1 MKENIVKNKSFDF
14 AIRIVRLYQY
24 LSTEKKEFTLSKQ
37 LLRSGTSIGAMIRE
51 AEHAESK
58 NDFIHK
64 FAIAQKEANESI
76 YWLELLK
83 ATDYLDEK
91 GFKTINED
99 AITILKLVTSILKTT
114 KQQLNT
120 KQSLS

>member
-1 MKENIVKNKSFDF
+1 MKENIIKDKSFDF
-14 AIRIVRLYQY
+14 AIRIVKLYQY
-24 LSTEKKEFTLSKQ
+24 LSVEKKEFVLSKQ

-64 FAIAQKEANESI
+64 FAIAQKEANEAV

-83 ATDYLDEK
+83 AANYLNEK
-91 GFKTINED
+91 EFATINND
-99 AITILKLVTSILKTT
+99 AISILKLITSIIKTT
-114 KQQLNT
+114 KSQIPP
-120 KQSLS
+120 KQPLL